1 MVAISTKKPVFLSA
15 LLTTVQRNIGKDTAC
30 SDVLHDVDTI
40 STLELCECLEALAK
54 DSAAL
59 ERMSSLCRHREW
71 SAFYDYI
78 KSIEISVDMW
88 PMPSFD
94 THLIFCFCNLVKWV
108 YEHTNEADFAYL
120 YARILFD
127 MAYEEI
133 YQESLLDGI
142 YTCVY
147 QKADKAVAAL
157 LSAWKKV
164 PNRTSFTRVLWGYR
178 HKRKCHSVEYSE
190 TIWPET
196 HPTPWVDEEI
206 RCFLKS
212 EEVTEEYIHLPECME
227 LLRLIS
233 DQSAD

>member
-1 MVAISTKKPVFLSA
+1 MVAISTEKPVFLSA
-15 LLTTVQRNIGKDTAC
+15 LLTAVKKNIGKDTAC
-30 SDVLHDVDTI
+30 SGVLHDVDVI
-40 STLELCECLEALAK
+40 STLGLCECLEALAK

-59 ERMSSLCRHREW
+59 ELMSSLCRYREW

-94 THLIFCFCNLVKWV
+94 THLIFCFCNLVKRV
-108 YEHTNEADFAYL
+108 YELTNEADFAYL

-147 QKADKAVAAL
+147 QKVDKAVAAL
-157 LSAWKKV
+157 ISAWKKA
-164 PNRTSFTRVLWGYR
+164 PSRTSFTRVLWGYG
-178 HKRKCHSVEYSE
+178 HKRKCHSVEYSV

-206 RCFLKS
+206 IGFLES
-212 EEVTEEYIHLPECME
+212 EDVTEEYIHLPECME

-233 DQSAD
+233 GQSAD